1 MTVTIHTSRS
11 PITRNVL
18 MKFTMSSS
26 MPVALVFAMAIATI
40 FGSALRGQDAPPA
53 KSDAQAATQ
62 EPAAEPTETTP
73 PAADKSLD
81 ELLTEWSDMDKRL
94 KDAESAAQADEAPE
108 SARKTYVDLVDEAYK
123 LIDTIQTAAIAAITK
138 DPQDERASKTL
149 VGIMVNASN
158 KADSDGNV
166 LALADQL
173 FVAGATPELFSAAL
187 TSSRLSPFGKD
198 LFDEILIR
206 QKEHQANDLPQVKL
220 TTSKGEIILELFENQ
235 APNSVANFIS
245 LVKAKYYDGLKFHR
259 VIEGFMAQGG
269 CPKGDGSGGPEYNIK
284 CECYEPN
291 FRKHFAGT
299 LSMAHAGR
307 DTGGSQFFI
316 TFRAT
321 SFLDGKHTVFGRVI
335 SGLDVLDQLTRN
347 HTEVGPIP
355 GIEADT
361 IVSAEVVRDRGHEYV
376 PTKINEKP
384 ASSDPAK

>member
-1 MTVTIHTSRS
+1 
-11 PITRNVL
+11 
-18 MKFTMSSS
+18 